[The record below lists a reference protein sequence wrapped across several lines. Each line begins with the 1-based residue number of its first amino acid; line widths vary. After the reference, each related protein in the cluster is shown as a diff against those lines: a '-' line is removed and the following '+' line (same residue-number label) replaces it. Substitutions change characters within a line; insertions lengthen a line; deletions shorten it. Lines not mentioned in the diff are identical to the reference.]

1 MKANYRV
8 SRAINLSEKNN
19 YLISY
24 NYHAL
29 NEVLHISISD
39 LKYLNTTLK
48 SKNSIGVWKI
58 KNKKS

>member
-8 SRAINLSEKNN
+8 LRAMDLSIRNN

-24 NYHAL
+24 NYHLL
-29 NEVLHISISD
+29 NEVSHISISD
-39 LKYLNTTLK
+39 LKYLNTLK
-48 SKNSIGVWKI
+48 SKNCIGVWKI